1 MGQPLRKNDI
11 EDQQKESLKEKNKN
25 QMDKKT
31 LLKLLPVILI
41 PLALWITPAPSGL
54 KAETWHVV
62 ALYIALL
69 LGLVIKPFSEPVI
82 TLIIIGIVS
91 MFMGPEIPLAGYG
104 TEMVWFIVMVTIVCA
119 AFVKTGLGK
128 RIAYNLLTRF
138 GKNSLGLGYI
148 MMFVDLILSPAT
160 GSNMSRASID
170 YPIFRNI
177 AESVGSTPE
186 KDPRKLGSYLTML
199 MYVVSMSTA
208 VLFLTGMATNAI
220 TASLAKEMLGVN
232 IDWMT
237 WFKAA
242 IVPAGLVLAL
252 GPIIVYK
259 LYKPDLTDLGDIKP
273 LMKQGLQEM
282 GPMKK
287 DEKILAVLFVLAVL
301 GWMFGPKI
309 TALHLTMQV
318 VAFVFLALT
327 LLFKIL
333 NWNDVISQKGAWN
346 TFIWYGAFY
355 GVAAT
360 LADQGFYT
368 WLAEILDKHLK
379 LGQLNGLLVTVVL
392 LFISLAVRYFFVS
405 NSAFVASFYPVL
417 FALAL
422 TTQANIMVVAL
433 LLAFFAGYGALL
445 THYGNGAGIYTFA
458 TGYCS
463 QKDFWR
469 VGTIMVG
476 VAIIV
481 FLFIGL
487 PYWKLIG
494 IW

>member
-1 MGQPLRKNDI
+1 
-11 EDQQKESLKEKNKN
+11 
-25 QMDKKT
+25 MDKKT
-31 LLKLLPVILI
+31 LLKLLPVVLI
-41 PLALWITPAPSGL
+41 PLALWMMPTPAGL

-69 LGLVIKPFSEPVI
+69 LGLVVKPFSEPVI
-82 TLIIIGIVS
+82 TLIIIGILS
-91 MFMGPEIPLAGYG
+91 MFIDTKITFSGYG
-104 TEMVWFIVMVTIVCA
+104 SSMTWFIVAVTIVCA

-138 GKNSLGLGYI
+138 GKTSLGLGYI
-148 MMFVDLILSPAT
+148 MVFVDLILSPAT
-160 GSNMSRASID
+160 GSNMSRTSID
-170 YPIFRNI
+170 YPVFRNI

-220 TASLAKEMLGVN
+220 TVSLAQKMLNVN

-242 IVPAGLVLAL
+242 VVPAGIVLAL
-252 GPIIVYK
+252 GPIVVYK
-259 LYKPDLTDLGDIKP
+259 LYKPDLKDLGDIKP
-273 LMKQGLQEM
+273 VMKKGLEEM

-287 DEKILAVLFVLAVL
+287 EEKILSVLFILAVL
-301 GWMFGPKI
+301 GWMFGDKI
-309 TALHLTMQV
+309 KIVNLDMQI

-327 LLFKIL
+327 MLFGIL
-333 NWNDVISQKGAWN
+333 NWNDIIAQKGAWN
-346 TFIWYGAFY
+346 TFVWYGAFY
-355 GVAAT
+355 GVAGT
-360 LADQGFYT
+360 LASKGFYT
-368 WLAEILDKHLK
+368 WLAKELEVYLK
-379 LGQLNGLLVTVVL
+379 LSQLNPMVAVIILLI
-392 LFISLAVRYFFVS
+392 ISLAVRYFFVS
-405 NSAFVASFYPVL
+405 NSAYVASFYPVL

-422 TTQANIMVVAL
+422 TTKAPIMVVAL
-433 LLAFFAGYGALL
+433 LLAFFAGYGSLL

-458 TGYCS
+458 TGYCT

-476 VAIIV
+476 VALVV
-481 FLFIGL
+481 FLCIGL
-487 PYWKLIG
+487 PYWKIIG
-494 IW
+494 LW